1 VLGCDSTGILRRLLK
16 YPPVEDIISIIN
28 MAENYQ
34 AYILGGCTSSK
45 PSVLASR
52 NSRSMPVERA
62 ELPRPQ
68 SPPRLTPVESKPKSS
83 IHKNPLITPSSAG
96 IKISGHLKPA
106 TAKTTTQL
114 APSASLQPSSSTPAL
129 SSKQVAS
136 KPLPSISPL
145 EMLLDLLTQQ
155 QSR

>member
-16 YPPVEDIISIIN
+16 YPPVEDIICIIN

-34 AYILGGCTSSK
+34 AYIIGGCTSSK

-52 NSRSMPVERA
+52 NSRSITAERA

-68 SPPRLTPVESKPKSS
+68 SPPRLTPVESKPKPS
-83 IHKNPLITPSSAG
+83 IYENPLITPSSAG
-96 IKISGHLKPA
+96 IKITGQLKPA
-106 TAKTTTQL
+106 TAKTSTQL
-114 APSASLQPSSSTPAL
+114 APSASLQPSSSAPVLA
-129 SSKQVAS
+129 SKQVAT
-136 KPLPSISPL
+136 KPRPSVSPL

-155 QSR
+155 QAR